1 MATNFFWQGGR
12 KVEIEEDAA
21 EITIQAE
28 TEAEANAAAARVGVA
43 LDQPQVTAPGMVR
56 ARLATDRDSGMSRL
70 RQQKV
75 VHHVYR
81 SAADRRNDY
90 LITDT
95 FHIKFKPDTSPARIV
110 DYLRD
115 EHLTLERDLGDGLLL
130 VRVTDQTGRNP
141 IRAANAA
148 ATMPEVQYAE
158 PNLIRQ
164 LQRFAPFIPA
174 DTLFAQQWH
183 LHAPQAQGNDLV
195 AGAGIFAPDA
205 WELTRGSRDIVV
217 CVADDAFDLTHPD
230 FQGAGKIAGRW
241 NLRPVGSDFAT
252 DADVSPRPGDYHG
265 TPCAG
270 VAVAEAAGTGTVG
283 VAHGCSLLAVR
294 FPLNISDDHMALMF
308 ERVSRVA
315 DVMSC
320 SWGYPPADAPMGSA
334 LRDRIAQVTRTGG
347 RRGKGLVICVAA
359 GNNNAPVK
367 DLGNTRTYQ
376 YFAGSSLRSYAGPID
391 RWIAAHPDVIT
402 VSACTSLKRRSSYS
416 SWGRE
421 ISVCAPSDNW
431 DDLRRV
437 NTTGRGILT
446 TDNEGFGAD
455 SDFTP
460 GSRFTSNFGGTSSA
474 TPTVAGVCALVLSR
488 NPALTAREVKD
499 ILQRTADKDLIVA
512 SETTVNVPGAFD
524 SGFSQWFG
532 HGKVNAGKAVRAAL
546 SDPAGAGTGT
556 TINRE
561 VRPQPPTAIP
571 DTGQPVES
579 SLTLAE
585 DGVIV
590 ELRVSVDIQHPYV
603 GDLRVDLIAPNGAGV
618 TLQDQKGGS
627 SDNLVKT
634 FTSATTPALA
644 GLIGRRLA
652 GTWRLRVVD
661 LWAMDTGTLRS
672 WRLFARTTSP
682 TPTITR
688 PTTSPTGEPRPTGV
702 YAKGA

>member
-1 MATNFFWQGGR
+1 MTTSYFWQGGR

-21 EITIQAE
+21 EITIQADSE
-28 TEAEANAAAARVGVA
+28 TEAQEAAARAGVA
-43 LDQPQVTAPGMVR
+43 LEQPAVAAPGMVR
-56 ARLATDRDSGMSRL
+56 ARLPTDRDGGMSRL
-70 RQQKV
+70 RRETV

-95 FHIKFKPDTSPARIV
+95 FHIKFKPDTPPGRIV
-110 DYLRD
+110 DYLRE

-130 VRVTDQTGRNP
+130 VRVTDETGRNP
-141 IRAANAA
+141 IRTANAA
-148 ATMPEVQYAE
+148 ATLPEVQYAE
-158 PNLIRQ
+158 PNLMRQ

-174 DTLFAQQWH
+174 DSLFAQQWH
-183 LHAPQAQGNDLV
+183 LYAPQAQGGDLA

-230 FQGAGKIAGRW
+230 LQGEGKVVGRW
-241 NLRPVGSDFAT
+241 NLRPVGGDFAV

-270 VAVAEAAGTGTVG
+270 VAVAESDGRGTVG
-283 VAHGCSLLAVR
+283 VAHGCALLAVR
-294 FPLNISDDHMALMF
+294 FPLNISDDHMAQMF

-334 LRDRIAQVTRTGG
+334 LRDRITQVARTGG
-347 RRGKGLVICVAA
+347 RRRRGLVICVAA

-367 DLGNTRTYQ
+367 DLANTRTYR
-376 YFAGSSLRSYAGPID
+376 YFSGSTLRSHAGPID

-402 VSACTSLKRRSSYS
+402 VSACTSLKRRSAYS

-437 NTTGRGILT
+437 NTTGRGIVT
-446 TDNEGFGAD
+446 TDNEGFGSG

-460 GSRFTSNFGGTSSA
+460 GSRFTRDFGGTSSA
-474 TPTVAGVCALVLSR
+474 TPTVAGVAALVLSR

-499 ILQRTADKDLIVA
+499 ILQRTADKDLVVA
-512 SETTVNVPGAFD
+512 SETTVNVPGDFD
-524 SGFSQWFG
+524 AAGFSPWFG

-546 SDPAGAGTGT
+546 SESAGTT
-556 TINRE
+556 VNRE
-561 VRPQPPTAIP
+561 VRPQPPTVIP
-571 DTGQPVES
+571 DTGQPIES

-585 DGVIV
+585 DGIIV
-590 ELRVSVDIQHPYV
+590 ELRVTVDIQHPYV
-603 GDLRVDLIAPNGAGV
+603 GDLRVDLVAPDGAGV
-618 TLQDQKGGS
+618 TLQDQEGGS

-634 FTSATTPALA
+634 FTAATTPALA
-644 GLIGRRLA
+644 ALVGRRLA

-661 LWAMDTGTLRS
+661 LWSMDTGALRS
-672 WRLFARTTSP
+672 WRLFARTTAP
-682 TPTITR
+682 APAATR
-688 PTTSPTGEPRPTGV
+688 PGAPGGEQRPQAGV
-702 YAKGA
+702 YAKGSP